1 MNTNIVLSL
10 DLRKPKKDLTC
21 PVLLRVV
28 HLGQTAG
35 IRTGI
40 YVQEKDWDFEE
51 RKVKSSYRGTESVS
65 RLNNRLH
72 KLKTAAM
79 DYVIKLDEQK
89 RLNALTVKEL
99 KDILEKKPQKH
110 SFYSYTEELIKE
122 MKEAHHIGNSKVY
135 EGTLGAVKRFMEEKE
150 LSFLNITPVWLKK
163 FENHFLKKP
172 GNTVNGLAVY
182 MRTIRAIYNQAIKAR
197 LVDKELYP
205 FSEYT
210 IQKER
215 TKKRAIPAE
224 FLRRI
229 QMIYIPVGHR
239 LFNARNYFLTSYM
252 LRGMNFTDI
261 ALLKVGNIQDG
272 RILYDRAKTGASF
285 NVKIPEDLKP
295 ILEHYTKGKTAD
307 QYVFPI
313 VIHTEQE
320 KIHNSISWA
329 RKRFNKRLKELAKE
343 CSIETNLTSYVARH
357 SFATRAKNL
366 GIPIAN
372 IAEMLGHSETRT
384 TEIYL
389 DSLPSDMLDEMHEKV
404 LRSS

>member
-10 DLRKPKKDLTC
+10 DTRKPKKDSTC
-21 PVLLRVV
+21 PVLLRIV

-51 RKVKSSYRGTESVS
+51 RKIKSSYRGTESVS
-65 RLNNRLH
+65 RLNNRLQ
-72 KLKTAAM
+72 KLRNEAM

-89 RLNALTVKEL
+89 RLNALTVTEL

-110 SFYSYTEELIKE
+110 SFYSYTKELIKT

-135 EGTLGAVKRFMEEKE
+135 EGTLTAIKKFMEQKE
-150 LSFLNITPVWLKK
+150 LAFISITPHWLKK

-182 MRTIRAIYNQAIKAR
+182 MRTIRAIFNQAIKAR
-197 LVDKELYP
+197 LVDKDLYP
-205 FSEYT
+205 FTEYT

-215 TKKRAIPAE
+215 TKKRAIPVE
-224 FLRRI
+224 YLRRI
-229 QMIYIPVGHR
+229 QMIAIPEGHR
-239 LFNARNYFLTSYM
+239 LFNARTYFLASYM
-252 LRGMNFTDI
+252 LRGMNFTDL
-261 ALLKVGNIQDG
+261 ALLKVGDIQDG
-272 RILYDRAKTGASF
+272 RIIYDRAKTGATF
-285 NVKIPEDLKP
+285 NVKVPEDLRP
-295 ILEHYTKGKTAD
+295 ILEYYIKGKTAD
-307 QYVFPI
+307 QYIFPV
-313 VIHTEQE
+313 VIHNEPE
-320 KIHNSISWA
+320 KIHNGISWA

-343 CSIETNLTSYVARH
+343 CSIQTNLTSYVARH

-389 DSLPSDMLDEMHEKV
+389 DSLPSDMLDEMHERIIK
-404 LRSS
+404 